1 MELSY
6 NKEGVNL
13 KGNEFNVNAKE
24 FQPRQNA
31 VTVANFKIK
40 GQNDDENDKKWNI
53 TQIWTKDLIVYIE
66 QSTKDLHILSIWQLP
81 LWRSA
86 SYMF

>member
-6 NKEGVNL
+6 NKEGVNR

-31 VTVANFKIK
+31 ATVANFQIK
-40 GQNDDENDKKWNI
+40 GQNDKK
-53 TQIWTKDLIVYIE
+53 
-66 QSTKDLHILSIWQLP
+66 
-81 LWRSA
+81 
-86 SYMF
+86 

>member
-6 NKEGVNL
+6 NKEGVNR

-31 VTVANFKIK
+31 ATVANFQIK
-40 GQNDDENDKKWNI
+40 GQNDKKWNI
-53 TQIWTKDLIVYIE
+53 TQILTNDLIVYIE
-66 QSTKDLHILSIWQLP
+66 QSTKGLHILSIWQLP

-86 SYMF
+86 SWMF

>member
-1 MELSY
+1 MIRWGRAELLKLEDGDKTYERAIEHLYPMELSY

-40 GQNDDENDKKWNI
+40 GQNDDENDKK
-53 TQIWTKDLIVYIE
+53 
-66 QSTKDLHILSIWQLP
+66 
-81 LWRSA
+81 
-86 SYMF
+86 